1 MMNEEFDDEE
11 EIISKS
17 QLKREAHAL
26 QELGE
31 KIIKLK
37 QSDFDKILLP
47 DDLRAA
53 ISAARNIKKH
63 GALKRQTQFIGKLL
77 RKIDAEPIQSAYDS
91 VTNHYREDVKQ
102 FHKLEEWR
110 DRLLDEGD
118 KALAELVEEYPE
130 ADRQHLRQMIRNVQN
145 EKLKNKAP
153 RTARELFQYL
163 KQLLNVS

>member
-1 MMNEEFDDEE
+1 MNDEFDDEE

-31 KIIKLK
+31 KLIKLK
-37 QSDFDKILLP
+37 QSDFNKITLE
-47 DDLRAA
+47 DGLRDA
-53 ISAARNIKKH
+53 ITAARSMKKY
-63 GALKRQTQFIGKLL
+63 GAIKRQTQFIGKLL
-77 RKIDAEPIQSAYDS
+77 RKMDAEPIQRAYES

-118 KALAELVEEYPE
+118 KALSELINEYPE
-130 ADRQHLRQMIRNVQN
+130 ADRQHLRQMIRNAQK
-145 EKLKNKAP
+145 EKTTNKAP
-153 RTARELFQYL
+153 RAARELFQYL
-163 KQLLNVS
+163 KSLLNIQ

>member
-1 MMNEEFDDEE
+1 M
-11 EIISKS
+11 
-17 QLKREAHAL
+17 
-26 QELGE
+26 
-31 KIIKLK
+31 
-37 QSDFDKILLP
+37 
-47 DDLRAA
+47 
-53 ISAARNIKKH
+53 KKH

-118 KALAELVEEYPE
+118 KALAELVDEFPE